1 LPLPYAH
8 HDDSSHADE
17 FEAETENEEDEG
29 DGPEDGILVNFCRVS
44 LDNDFHGLVP
54 LGILIA

>member
-1 LPLPYAH
+1 MPLPYAH

-29 DGPEDGILVNFCRVS
+29 DGSEDGILVNFCRVS

-54 LGILIA
+54 L